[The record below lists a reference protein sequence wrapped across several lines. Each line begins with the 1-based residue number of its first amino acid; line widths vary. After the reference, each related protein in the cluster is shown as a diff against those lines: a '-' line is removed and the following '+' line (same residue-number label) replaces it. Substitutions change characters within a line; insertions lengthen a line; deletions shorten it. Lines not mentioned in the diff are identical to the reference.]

1 MSIRCST
8 RSRRVVAAVSLT
20 AALALAVAGC
30 GTDDGG
36 KSESNGSPS
45 SAMPSTSSDSSD
57 SSDEENG
64 AKQEDTAAGENV
76 DPNVKLAEVR
86 GQNGVTLIVHQ
97 VKRDS
102 GGFVTVQG
110 EIKNESGEARPVAG
124 WAGSESLIVQKNPN
138 SVAGAA
144 LIDKVG
150 KKRYYVLRD
159 TENRCLCTT
168 NLVPLQAGK
177 SASVFMQFPAPPA
190 TTTEVDFMLP
200 TFATTSLKISG

>member
-1 MSIRCST
+1 MSIRRT
-8 RSRRVVAAVSLT
+8 TKPRRVVAAVSLA
-20 AALALAVAGC
+20 AALALAVTGC
-30 GTDDGG
+30 GADDGG
-36 KSESNGSPS
+36 GKTKDPGSESSSTPS
-45 SAMPSTSSDSSD
+45 KSSDGD
-57 SSDEENG
+57 KG
-64 AKQEDTAAGENV
+64 AKQEDTAAGDNV
-76 DPNVKLAEVR
+76 DPNVKLAEAR
-86 GQNGVTLIVHQ
+86 GQNGVTLIINQ

-110 EIKNESGEARPVAG
+110 EIKNGSDTNQPSGG
-124 WAGSESLIVQKNPN
+124 WAGSEAGIVPQNPN

-168 NLVPLQAGK
+168 GILPLQPGK
-177 SASVFMQFPAPPA
+177 STAVFMQFPAPPS